1 MREVIVSEHLWGK
14 IKEVNDYL
22 INELHLS
29 EEATEKRIRR
39 MEQFVMD
46 LRNGSIIPC
55 AVSKSGGHWVT
66 TAPYS
71 KRLGIRLRGVR
82 RRRDRARYGQYRT
95 LGGITRYIHQRKSSE
110 AGYSDGLRSPYPIAG
125 TIYGPTKATEPQTA
139 EKTGKI
145 RTAIRHFTHSA
156 NCSSSFRPFFHHTTG
171 LHNPAHLQCSIR
183 GRVSSHTSAVIV
195 THTGQILY
203 AVADR
208 CSAS

>member
-46 LRNGSIIPC
+46 FAKRVDHPLCRF
-55 AVSKSGGHWVT
+55 KKWR
-66 TAPYS
+66 

-139 EKTGKI
+139 EKDGK
-145 RTAIRHFTHSA
+145 RYERLSA
-156 NCSSSFRPFFHHTTG
+156 TLRIPRIVHPVFRPFFHHTTG